1 MCCQSF
7 VLKLRNL
14 KRVACRVDPASFVA
28 STDTP
33 CAIPWFW
40 GVSAVRTV
48 VCMQW
53 ELCPQGNPWN
63 SSWQK
68 DQAQGEFPVLLS
80 KSTSTSRCLIF
91 TQAVKRQW
99 GSKEQTS
106 NRNRAAACNTCI
118 FTHVYYQLLTKAQ
131 GAHVHAVARSYS
143 RWSTVLGLPSLHSP
157 DTGISSHMWWGLFFF
172 GGGEHL
178 QI

>member
-7 VLKLRNL
+7 MLKLRNL
-14 KRVACRVDPASFVA
+14 KRVARRVDLASFVA

-33 CAIPWFW
+33 WAIPCFW
-40 GVSAVRTV
+40 GASTVRTV
-48 VCMQW
+48 VCMQG
-53 ELCPQGNPWN
+53 ELRPQRNPWN

-68 DQAQGEFPVLLS
+68 DQPQGEFPVLLS
-80 KSTSTSRCLIF
+80 KSTSKSRWLIS
-91 TQAVKRQW
+91 TQAVNPQW

-118 FTHVYYQLLTKAQ
+118 FDHVYCQLLTKAQ
-131 GAHVHAVARSYS
+131 GAHMHAVPRSYS
-143 RWSTVLGLPSLHSP
+143 RWSAVLGLHSLHSP
-157 DTGISSHMWWGLFFF
+157 DTGVSPHMWCGSF
-172 GGGEHL
+172 GFLGGHF